1 MVFIPPV
8 LRVVSASSSP
18 GPRQGWEGALLLEVL
33 GKSVSQLLPMGSD
46 RRKRP
51 PRSNPTCDQSPRCHS
66 AQSTECHVHS
76 FLKHLP
82 EW

>member
-8 LRVVSASSSP
+8 LRIVSASSSP

-46 RRKRP
+46 RRI
-51 PRSNPTCDQSPRCHS
+51 
-66 AQSTECHVHS
+66 
-76 FLKHLP
+76 P
-82 EW
+82 ESCRLEKTPKIESSL